1 MNRRLRQ
8 IIRFLNTDLWRIR
21 TSDLSRPRSFLLNQ
35 LRVIILA
42 VRGYSADQCSLR
54 ASALTFYSLLAIVPV
69 VAMAFGIAKG
79 FGMEERFKERL
90 RAALRA
96 NDESS
101 RPPEASQTTTAP
113 ANATTPPASTTR
125 PPVAT
130 TPAIASSPPAG
141 TTPPAMTTGPATTSP
156 ARAGPRAPVVNPQRQ
171 VAERIIQFAEQAL
184 EQTRGGV
191 VAGIGVAVLL
201 WTVVKVLG
209 HVEISF
215 NHIWGVKKSRTLGRK
230 FTDYVSIVLVCPI
243 LLVVSSSATVVLT
256 AKAAELIRS
265 IEGPA
270 FLVEAVVAVLSLT
283 PFVIGWL
290 LFGFLY
296 TFIPNTRVTL
306 HSALIAGMVAGTMFQ
321 LTQWGYFRFQI
332 GVAKY
337 SAIYGSLAALPLF
350 LLWMQISW
358 MIVLFGAE
366 LSFAHQNVRTY
377 EFEPD
382 CDQASNLL
390 KRLIALRL
398 TQLLVRSF
406 ADDAGPMSAEQ
417 LSDDTGA
424 PIRLVNELL
433 FELVEAGILS
443 ETASKGNQQTA
454 YQPARTLDK
463 ISVAS
468 VINVL
473 DEYGS
478 EDLPLAESDEMK
490 RLEQSLQRI
499 RQAAEESAANVALKD
514 V

>member
-1 MNRRLRQ
+1 
-8 IIRFLNTDLWRIR
+8 
-21 TSDLSRPRSFLLNQ
+21 
-35 LRVIILA
+35 
-42 VRGYSADQCSLR
+42 
-54 ASALTFYSLLAIVPV
+54 LLAITW
-69 VAMAFGIAKG
+69 K
-79 FGMEERFKERL
+79 L
-90 RAALRA
+90 
-96 NDESS
+96 
-101 RPPEASQTTTAP
+101 
-113 ANATTPPASTTR
+113 
-125 PPVAT
+125 
-130 TPAIASSPPAG
+130 
-141 TTPPAMTTGPATTSP
+141 
-156 ARAGPRAPVVNPQRQ
+156 
-171 VAERIIQFAEQAL
+171 
-184 EQTRGGV
+184 
-191 VAGIGVAVLL
+191 
-201 WTVVKVLG
+201 
-209 HVEISF
+209 
-215 NHIWGVKKSRTLGRK
+215 TLSG
-230 FTDYVSIVLVCPI
+230 C
-243 LLVVSSSATVVLT
+243 
-256 AKAAELIRS
+256 
-265 IEGPA
+265 
-270 FLVEAVVAVLSLT
+270 
-283 PFVIGWL
+283 
-290 LFGFLY
+290 
-296 TFIPNTRVTL
+296 
-306 HSALIAGMVAGTMFQ
+306 
-321 LTQWGYFRFQI
+321 FRFQI